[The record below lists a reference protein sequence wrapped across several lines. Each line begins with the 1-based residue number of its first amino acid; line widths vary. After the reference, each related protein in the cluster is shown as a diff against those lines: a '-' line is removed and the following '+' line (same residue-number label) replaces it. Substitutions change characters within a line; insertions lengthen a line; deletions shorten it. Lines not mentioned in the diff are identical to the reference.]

1 MKKLKVMVVGSG
13 GREHCLAWKI
23 SHSKLVDKIYCAPGN
38 GGMSEIGE
46 CVPWKSLSDLVSF
59 AQEEKINLT
68 LVGPEAPLSQGIVDL
83 FEAHS
88 LPIIGPDQ
96 RGALLESSK
105 IFAKNFMKK
114 YQIPTSS
121 FETFD
126 DYEEAID
133 YLKRRDT
140 YPLVIKADGLA
151 GGKGVYI
158 AYDVDEALDA
168 LRELMVDLKF
178 GGAGERIV
186 IEDFLEGEE
195 ATLMMLWDGKSYF
208 LLPSSQ
214 DHKRVGEGDIGPNT
228 GGMGAYSPAPVIDG
242 IVLNKIEKEI
252 VHPLLEGI
260 KKEKLKYRGV
270 IYLGIMVDKKK
281 EPWVLEF
288 NVRLGDPE
296 TQVVLPRV
304 NNDWLEVNLAIW
316 EGKLDKIKFSVND
329 SPMLGVVLASKGY
342 PGNYEVGK
350 KIFGLEKFPNRV
362 DDEVLVFHAGTEK
375 RADGF
380 YTVGGRVLNV
390 CARGKTLQEAKDKVY
405 RAITEIHF
413 ENIYYRRDIGFRA
426 IVEK

>member
-1 MKKLKVMVVGSG
+1 MKELKVMVVGSG

-23 SHSKLVDKIYCAPGN
+23 SHSGLVDKIYCAPGN

-46 CVPWKSLSDLVSF
+46 CVPWESLVDLASF
-59 AQEEKINLT
+59 AQEEKIDLT
-68 LVGPEAPLSQGIVDL
+68 IVGPEAPLSQGIVDL
-83 FEAHS
+83 FEAHY

-96 RGALLESSK
+96 KGALLESSK

-114 YQIPTSS
+114 YKIPTSP

-126 DYEEAID
+126 DYKEAVD
-133 YLKRRDT
+133 YLKKRDT

-158 AYDVDEALDA
+158 TRDVDEGINAL
-168 LRELMVDLKF
+168 EQLMVDLKF
-178 GGAGERIV
+178 GNAGKRVV
-186 IEDFLEGEE
+186 IEDFLQGEE
-195 ATLMMLWDGKSYF
+195 ATIMVLWDGKSYF

-228 GGMGAYSPAPVIDG
+228 GGMGAYSPAPIITETMG
-242 IVLNKIEKEI
+242 EKIEKKI
-252 VHPLLEGI
+252 VYPLLEGI
-260 KKEKLKYRGV
+260 REEKLKYRGV
-270 IYLGIMVDKKK
+270 IYIGIMVDREK

-296 TQVVLPRV
+296 TQVVLPRI

-316 EGKLDKIKFSVND
+316 EGKLGEIKFSVSD

-350 KIFGLEKFPNRV
+350 KIFGLGKFPNREH
-362 DDEVLVFHAGTEK
+362 DEVLVFHAGTEK
-375 RADGF
+375 RDDGF
-380 YTVGGRVLNV
+380 YTAGGRVLNV
-390 CARGKTLQEAKDKVY
+390 CARGKNLQEAKDKAY
-405 RAITEIHF
+405 QAAAEIHF

-426 IVEK
+426 IGEK

>member
-1 MKKLKVMVVGSG
+1 MIVGSG
-13 GREHCLAWKI
+13 GREHCLAWKV
-23 SHSKLVDKIYCAPGN
+23 SQSKLVDKIYCAPGN

-46 CVPWKSLSDLVSF
+46 CVPLESLPDLVSF
-59 AQEEKINLT
+59 AQEEKIDLT

-83 FEAHS
+83 FEDRS

-105 IFAKNFMKK
+105 IFAKNFMEK
-114 YQIPTSS
+114 YRIPTAS

-126 DYEEAID
+126 DYNDAVD
-133 YLKRRDT
+133 YLKKRDT

-158 AYDVDEALDA
+158 TYDVDEAIDA
-168 LRELMVDLKF
+168 LGELMVDLKF
-178 GGAGERIV
+178 GNAGERVV

-195 ATLMMLWDGKSYF
+195 ATMMVLWDGKSCF

-228 GGMGAYSPAPVIDG
+228 GGMGAYSPAPVIDE
-242 IVLNKIEKEI
+242 IVRGKVEKNI

-260 KKEKLKYRGV
+260 KKEELKYRGV

-296 TQVVLPRV
+296 TQVVLPRI

-316 EGKLDKIKFSVND
+316 EGKLSEVKFSVSD
-329 SPMLGVVLASKGY
+329 FPVLGVVLASKGY
-342 PGNYEVGK
+342 PGNYEIGK
-350 KIFGLEKFPNRV
+350 KISGLEKFPNRI

-375 RADGF
+375 GDDGF
-380 YTVGGRVLNV
+380 YTAGGRVLNV
-390 CARGKTLQEAKDKVY
+390 CARGKTLREAKDKVY

-413 ENIYYRRDIGFRA
+413 ENVYYRRDIGFRA
-426 IVEK
+426 IGEK

>member
-1 MKKLKVMVVGSG
+1 VKELKVMVVGSG

-23 SHSKLVDKIYCAPGN
+23 SHSRLVDKIYCAPGN
-38 GGMSEIGE
+38 GGMSEIGK
-46 CVPWKSLSDLVSF
+46 CVPWKSLADLVSF
-59 AQEEKINLT
+59 AQEEKIDLT
-68 LVGPEAPLSQGIVDL
+68 IVGPEVPLSQGIVNL
-83 FEAHS
+83 FEDRS

-121 FETFD
+121 FEVFD
-126 DYEEAID
+126 DYEEAVD
-133 YLKRRDT
+133 YLQKRDT

-158 AYDVDEALDA
+158 AYDVDEAIDA
-168 LRELMVDLKF
+168 LQELMIDLKF
-178 GGAGERIV
+178 GSAGERV
-186 IEDFLEGEE
+186 VVEDFLEGEE
-195 ATLMMLWDGKSYF
+195 ATVMVLWDGKSYF

-228 GGMGAYSPAPVIDG
+228 GGMGAYSPAPVIDE
-242 IVLNKIEKEI
+242 VVREKIEKKI

-260 KKEKLKYRGV
+260 KKEELRYRGV
-270 IYLGIMVDKKK
+270 IYIGIMVDEEKD
-281 EPWVLEF
+281 PRVLEF

-296 TQVVLPRV
+296 TQVVLPRI

-316 EGKLDKIKFSVND
+316 EGKLGEVKLSVSD
-329 SPMLGVVLASKGY
+329 FPMLGVVLASKGY

-350 KIFGLEKFPNRV
+350 KIWGLEKFPNWEN
-362 DDEVLVFHAGTEK
+362 DEVLVFHAGTEK
-375 RADGF
+375 RDDGF
-380 YTVGGRVLNV
+380 YTAGGRVLNV
-390 CARGKTLQEAKDKVY
+390 CARGKNLQEAKDKAY
-405 RAITEIHF
+405 RAVTEIHF

-426 IVEK
+426 IGEK